1 MKYLNK
7 IIFINSA
14 NIPYAEISVD
24 GNVHFTGTQGVG
36 KSTVLRA
43 LLFFYNADKHRLGI
57 QQGQKSFDEFYFRQ
71 SNSYILYEVMRDGG
85 AYTILVSR
93 YQGRASWR
101 FIDAPYQ
108 REWLVGDDKQVLSDW
123 VRIRERIDKNVA
135 VSARID
141 SGVMFKDIL
150 FGNTRDAK
158 YASYAIV
165 QSAHYQNIPRSIQ
178 NVFLNTKLDA
188 DFVKNTIIQSMAD
201 EDVSIDLQTYRRL
214 VTDFEREYDEIDC
227 WFRQTRDGSYP
238 VRQQALKIAE
248 QGRRIVALDQQ
259 LLELWR
265 MLNHAVAES
274 EQKIPLL
281 ETEAAEVKADIEK
294 ERHREK
300 ELTAEYDK
308 ERDGLNQELGGKKSK
323 LKEISQARKDFEAMN
338 IGEKLALAAREET
351 IKQEAEDKQTLL
363 DGILKTHASIEEK
376 YNIAK
381 GKLENARQAFENAQK
396 EAFYRRQESLQ
407 AKRKVLE
414 DERTKGRNQLME
426 SFNNWRHE
434 SDDRLEL
441 LQKDQSRAD
450 QSLKELR
457 LWHPKADDIKQ
468 VFAQLQQ
475 MELDAKENAARQTA
489 VKSQIA
495 QLTAEYE
502 MKEAE
507 LKQASEREQERLEAR
522 RTDCKEQIAK
532 IEQLLSHLDGS
543 LYQWLTDHVEGWENT
558 IGKVAD
564 EERILYAQG
573 LEPSLTNHPNDQ
585 TINHPNDQT
594 ANHPND
600 QSMFGVKLNLD
611 NIDAVHRTP
620 DDYRS
625 EQKSLEEQ
633 LQQLNRALGGLP
645 VSLQENIA
653 KLGKKYAERL
663 NPLRQQST
671 LLKVEE
677 EQIPVKR
684 QNLQNEQHRLEMEE
698 QELTAEEKTVRER
711 AFNEA
716 LLRVQ
721 AEKEA
726 REKQEAKNK
735 KELGDL
741 DKTFNKASKTLDEEL
756 RAFKQS
762 QASEA
767 TARYQEFE
775 VQKAELD
782 AQQKAEL
789 AGKGVD
795 VNLLEQYRKALE
807 ELQRLLNQI
816 EAERPTVIRY
826 RDAEQNLFA
835 KEPEIRKGI
844 KDIEQQL
851 QMMLQRYKDKRA
863 RIEKKRLEQE
873 ERQRQ
878 VLQEL
883 THRREGLNQYHQVV
897 ENEHLVPDTFL
908 SDNKTKETS
917 HDCQQLLSQLR
928 GTVNQ
933 KRETMDKL
941 KDIVV
946 NFNRNFKP
954 QNAFHFNTMPVTDND
969 YLQIAVDLQDFM
981 DNNKIEEFRQRTSEH
996 YKDIL
1001 GRISTEIGALM
1012 KRRSDVDGV
1021 IVDINRDFVEK
1032 NFAGVIK
1039 SIELR
1044 ANESSDRLMQL
1055 LMSIHNYT
1063 TENALSI
1070 GELNLFSSD
1079 NRDEVN
1085 RKVVD
1090 YLKNLSHQLHD
1101 EQSRPSVSLGD
1112 AFRLQFRVKEN
1123 DNDTNWVERINNVGS
1138 DGTDILVK
1146 AMVNIMLIN
1155 VFKKKAARKS
1165 GDFIVHCM
1173 MDEIGRLHP
1182 NNIKG
1187 ILQFANSR
1195 NIYLINSSPT
1205 SYNPYDYRYTYL
1217 LSKHGVKTRV
1227 EKLLKRTT

>member
-7 IIFINSA
+7 IIFVNSA

-57 QQGQKSFDEFYFRQ
+57 QQAQKSFDEFYFRQ
-71 SNSYILYEVMRDGG
+71 SNSYILYEVMRDNG

-108 REWLVGDDKQVLSDW
+108 REWIVDQDKQVLSDW
-123 VRIRERIDKNVA
+123 VKIRERIDKNVS

-141 SGVMFKDIL
+141 SGVMFKDII
-150 FGNTRDAK
+150 FGNTHDHK
-158 YASYAIV
+158 YTRYALV
-165 QSAHYQNIPRSIQ
+165 QSTHYQNIPRSIQ

-201 EDVSIDLQTYRRL
+201 EDLPIDLQTYRRL
-214 VTDFEREYDEIDC
+214 VTDFEREYDEIGC
-227 WFRQTRDGSYP
+227 WFRQTRDGNYP

-259 LLELWR
+259 LMDVWR

-274 EQKIPLL
+274 EQKLPLL
-281 ETEAAEVKADIEK
+281 EAEAAEVKTEIEK
-294 ERHREK
+294 ERSREK
-300 ELTAEYDK
+300 ELTTEYDK
-308 ERDGLNQELGGKKSK
+308 ENNSLREQLGEKKGK
-323 LKEISQARKDFEAMN
+323 LKEIAQARKDFAAMG
-338 IGEKLALAAREET
+338 IEEKLALAARENSLRRET
-351 IKQEAEDKQTLL
+351 ADKQMLL
-363 DGILKTHASIEEK
+363 DDLLKTHASIEEK
-376 YNIAK
+376 YNIAR
-381 GKLENARQAFENAQK
+381 GKLENAQRAFDNAQK
-396 EAFYRRQESLQ
+396 EAYYQKQESLQ
-407 AKRKVLE
+407 KERKRLE
-414 DERTKGRNQLME
+414 DERTKNRNVVMDA
-426 SFNNWRHE
+426 FNSWRHE
-434 SDDRLEL
+434 SDERLEI
-441 LQKDQSRAD
+441 LQKEQNRSDNA
-450 QSLKELR
+450 LKELR
-457 LWHPKADDIKQ
+457 LWHPKAEEIARIKEL
-468 VFAQLQQ
+468 LQQ
-475 MELDAKENAARQTA
+475 LDVTEKENTAQQTA
-489 VKSQIA
+489 VRSQIA
-495 QLTAEYE
+495 QVTTEYE

-507 LKQASEREQERLEAR
+507 LNQASQRDQERLVEN
-522 RTDCKEQIAK
+522 RTQCKEQIAK
-532 IEQLLSHLDGS
+532 IEALLSHLDGS
-543 LYQWLTDHVEGWENT
+543 LYQWLTENAEGWEDNL
-558 IGKVAD
+558 GKVVD
-564 EERILYAQG
+564 EERILYAGG
-573 LEPSLTNHPNDQ
+573 LEPQLNTETSDS
-585 TINHPNDQT
+585 I
-594 ANHPND
+594 
-600 QSMFGVKLNLD
+600 FGVKLNLD

-620 DDYRS
+620 DDYS
-625 EQKSLEEQ
+625 EERKRLEEQ
-633 LQQLNRALGGLP
+633 LQQTNRQLTQLP
-645 VSLQENIA
+645 INLQENIS
-653 KLGKKYAERL
+653 KLGKKYAVQL
-663 NPLRQQST
+663 NPLRQQAT

-684 QNLQNEQHRLEMEE
+684 QDLQNQQHKLVMEE
-698 QELTAEEKTVRER
+698 QELIAQEKGIRER

-716 LLRVQ
+716 LLKVQ

-726 REKQEAKNK
+726 RDVKETKNK
-735 KELGDL
+735 KELKDL
-741 DKTFNKASKTLDEEL
+741 DTAFNKSSKALDEEL
-756 RAFKQS
+756 RLFMES
-762 QASEA
+762 QAKEA
-767 TARYQEFE
+767 TARNQEFTA
-775 VQKAELD
+775 QKSQLD
-782 AQQKAEL
+782 EQQKAEL
-789 AGKGVD
+789 EGKGVD
-795 VNLLEQYRKALE
+795 VNLLEQYRKTLDALK
-807 ELQRLLNQI
+807 ELLKQI
-816 EAERPTVIRY
+816 DAERPTVIRY

-835 KEPEIRKGI
+835 KEPEIKKSI

-851 QMMLQRYKDKRA
+851 AMMRQRYEDNRA
-863 RIEKKRLEQE
+863 RIEKKRQDME
-873 ERQRQ
+873 E
-878 VLQEL
+878 LQKVILKDL
-883 THRREGLNQYHQVV
+883 THRREGLNQYHQMV
-897 ENEHLVPDTFL
+897 ENEHLVPNSFL
-908 SDNKTKETS
+908 TDDKMVES
-917 HDCQQLLSQLR
+917 HQDCQQLISQLR

-933 KRETMDKL
+933 KRETIEKL
-941 KDIVV
+941 KETVI

-981 DNNKIEEFRQRTSEH
+981 DNNKIEEFRRRTSEH

-1012 KRRSDVDGV
+1012 KRRSDVDSV
-1021 IVDINRDFVEK
+1021 ILDINRDFVEK

-1055 LMSIHNYT
+1055 LMSIHDYT
-1063 TENALSI
+1063 VENALSI

-1090 YLKNLSHQLHD
+1090 YLKSLSHQLQD
-1101 EQSRPSVSLGD
+1101 EQTRPTVSLSD

-1155 VFKKKAARKS
+1155 VFKKKAERKS
-1165 GDFIVHCM
+1165 GTFIVHCM

-1205 SYNPYDYRYTYL
+1205 SYNPYDYKYTYL

-1227 EKLLKRTT
+1227 DKLLKRTK

>member
-7 IIFINSA
+7 IIFVNSA

-57 QQGQKSFDEFYFRQ
+57 QQAQKSFDEFYFRQ
-71 SNSYILYEVMRDGG
+71 SNSYILYEVMRDNG
-85 AYTILVSR
+85 AYSILVSR

-108 REWLVGDDKQVLSDW
+108 REWLIDEDKQVLSDW
-123 VRIRERIDKNVA
+123 VKIRERIDKNVS

-141 SGVMFKDIL
+141 SGVMFKDII
-150 FGNTRDAK
+150 FGNTHDHK
-158 YASYAIV
+158 YTRYALV

-201 EDVSIDLQTYRRL
+201 EDLPIDLQTYRRL

-227 WFRQTRDGSYP
+227 WFRQTRDGNYP

-259 LLELWR
+259 LLDVWR
-265 MLNHAVAES
+265 MLNHAMAES

-281 ETEAAEVKADIEK
+281 EAEAEKMKTDIEK
-294 ERHREK
+294 EHSREK
-300 ELTAEYDK
+300 ELQVEYEKDNNS
-308 ERDGLNQELGGKKSK
+308 LNQELGEKKGK
-323 LKEISQARKDFEAMN
+323 LKEIAQARKDFTAMG
-338 IGEKLALAAREET
+338 IEEKLALAAREDSLR
-351 IKQEAEDKQTLL
+351 QEAADKQMLL
-363 DGILKTHASIEEK
+363 DDLLKTHASIEEK
-376 YNIAK
+376 YNIAR
-381 GKLENARQAFENAQK
+381 GKLENARQAFENTQK
-396 EAFYRRQESLQ
+396 KAYYQKQGLLEKER
-407 AKRKVLE
+407 KRLE
-414 DERTKGRNQLME
+414 DERTKNRNAVMDA
-426 SFNNWRHE
+426 FNSWRHE
-434 SDDRLEL
+434 SDERLEL
-441 LQKDQSRAD
+441 LQKEQNRTDNAV
-450 QSLKELR
+450 KELR
-457 LWHPKADDIKQ
+457 LWHPKAEEMARIKE
-468 VFAQLQQ
+468 QLQQ
-475 MELDAKENAARQTA
+475 LEVTEKENAAQQSA

-495 QLTAEYE
+495 QVTAEYE

-507 LKQASEREQERLEAR
+507 LKQVSQREQERLEES
-522 RTDCKEQIAK
+522 RTQCKEQIAK
-532 IEQLLSHLDGS
+532 IEALLSRLDGS
-543 LYQWLTDHVEGWENT
+543 LYQWLTENADGWEEA
-558 IGKVAD
+558 IGKVVD
-564 EERILYAQG
+564 EERILYANG
-573 LEPSLTNHPNDQ
+573 LEPQLSAVSDG
-585 TINHPNDQT
+585 I
-594 ANHPND
+594 
-600 QSMFGVKLNLD
+600 FGVRLNLD

-620 DDYRS
+620 DDYR
-625 EQKSLEEQ
+625 EEKKRLEEQ
-633 LQQLNRALGGLP
+633 LQQTNRQLNQLP
-645 VSLQENIA
+645 VTLQEDIS
-653 KLGKKYAERL
+653 KLGKKYAVQL
-663 NPLRQQST
+663 NPLRQQAT

-684 QNLQNEQHRLEMEE
+684 QNLQNQQHQLEMEE
-698 QELTAEEKTVRER
+698 RELIAQEREIR
-711 AFNEA
+711 EWAFNEA
-716 LLRVQ
+716 LLKVQ

-726 REKQEAKNK
+726 RNAKEAKNK
-735 KELGDL
+735 KELKDL
-741 DKTFNKASKTLDEEL
+741 DTAFNKASKALDEEL
-756 RAFKQS
+756 RLFKES
-762 QASEA
+762 QDKEA
-767 TARYQEFE
+767 TIRNQDFAA
-775 VQKAELD
+775 QKAQLD
-782 AQQKAEL
+782 EQQKDEL

-795 VNLLEQYRKALE
+795 VTLLDQYRKAVDA
-807 ELQRLLNQI
+807 LNQLLKQI
-816 EAERPTVIRY
+816 NEERPIVIRY

-835 KEPEIRKGI
+835 KEPEIKKSIRY
-844 KDIEQQL
+844 IEQQL
-851 QMMLQRYKDKRA
+851 AMMRQRYKDKRT
-863 RIEKKRLEQE
+863 RIEKKRQEME
-873 ERQRQ
+873 ERQKAI
-878 VLQEL
+878 LKDL
-883 THRREGLNQYHQVV
+883 THRREGLNQYHQMV
-897 ENEHLVPDTFL
+897 ENEHLVTDTFL
-908 SDNKTKETS
+908 SDDKAVES
-917 HDCQQLLSQLR
+917 HQDCQQLISQLR

-933 KRETMDKL
+933 KRETMEKL
-941 KDIVV
+941 KDTVV

-954 QNAFHFNTMPVTDND
+954 QNAFHFNTMPVTDNE

-981 DNNKIEEFRQRTSEH
+981 DNNKIEEFRRRTSEH

-1012 KRRSDVDGV
+1012 KRRSDVDSV
-1021 IVDINRDFVEK
+1021 ILDINRDFVEK

-1055 LMSIHNYT
+1055 LMSIQKYT
-1063 TENALSI
+1063 SENQYSI

-1090 YLKNLSHQLHD
+1090 YLKSLSHQLQD
-1101 EQSRPSVSLGD
+1101 EQSRPTVSLGD

-1155 VFKKKAARKS
+1155 VFKKKAERKS
-1165 GDFIVHCM
+1165 GSFIVHCM

-1205 SYNPYDYRYTYL
+1205 SYNPYDYKYTYL

-1227 EKLLKRTT
+1227 DKLMKHTK

>member
-7 IIFINSA
+7 IIFVNSA

-57 QQGQKSFDEFYFRQ
+57 QQAQKSFDEFYFRQ
-71 SNSYILYEVMRDGG
+71 SNSYILYEVMRDNG

-108 REWLVGDDKQVLSDW
+108 REWIVDQDKQVLSDW
-123 VRIRERIDKNVA
+123 VKIRERIDKNVS

-141 SGVMFKDIL
+141 SGVMFKDII
-150 FGNTRDAK
+150 FGNTHDHK
-158 YASYAIV
+158 YTRYALV
-165 QSAHYQNIPRSIQ
+165 QSTHYQNIPRSIQ

-201 EDVSIDLQTYRRL
+201 EDLPIDLQTYRRL
-214 VTDFEREYDEIDC
+214 VTDFEREYDEIGC
-227 WFRQTRDGSYP
+227 WFRQTRDGNYP

-259 LLELWR
+259 LMDVWR

-274 EQKIPLL
+274 EQKLPLL
-281 ETEAAEVKADIEK
+281 EAEAAEVKTEIEK
-294 ERHREK
+294 ERSREK
-300 ELTAEYDK
+300 ELTTEYDK
-308 ERDGLNQELGGKKSK
+308 ENNSLREQLGEKKGK
-323 LKEISQARKDFEAMN
+323 LKEIAQARKDFAAMG
-338 IGEKLALAAREET
+338 IEEKLALAARENSLRRET
-351 IKQEAEDKQTLL
+351 ADKQMLL
-363 DGILKTHASIEEK
+363 DDLLKTHASIEEK
-376 YNIAK
+376 YNIAR
-381 GKLENARQAFENAQK
+381 GKLENAQRAFDNAQK
-396 EAFYRRQESLQ
+396 EAYYQKQESLQ
-407 AKRKVLE
+407 KERKRLE
-414 DERTKGRNQLME
+414 DERTKNRNVVMDA
-426 SFNNWRHE
+426 FNSWRHE
-434 SDDRLEL
+434 SDERLEI
-441 LQKDQSRAD
+441 LQKEQNRSDNA
-450 QSLKELR
+450 LKELR
-457 LWHPKADDIKQ
+457 LWHPKAEEIARIKEL
-468 VFAQLQQ
+468 LQQ
-475 MELDAKENAARQTA
+475 LDVTEKENTAQQTA
-489 VKSQIA
+489 VRSQIA
-495 QLTAEYE
+495 QVTTEYE

-507 LKQASEREQERLEAR
+507 LNQASQRDQERLVEN
-522 RTDCKEQIAK
+522 RTQCKEQIAK
-532 IEQLLSHLDGS
+532 IEALLSHLDGS
-543 LYQWLTDHVEGWENT
+543 LYQWLTENAEGWEDNL
-558 IGKVAD
+558 GKVVD
-564 EERILYAQG
+564 EERILYAGG
-573 LEPSLTNHPNDQ
+573 LEPQLNTETSDS
-585 TINHPNDQT
+585 I
-594 ANHPND
+594 
-600 QSMFGVKLNLD
+600 FGVKLNLD

-620 DDYRS
+620 DDYS
-625 EQKSLEEQ
+625 EERKRLEEQ
-633 LQQLNRALGGLP
+633 LQQTNRQLTQLP
-645 VSLQENIA
+645 INLQENIS
-653 KLGKKYAERL
+653 KLGKKYAVQL
-663 NPLRQQST
+663 NPLRQQAT

-684 QNLQNEQHRLEMEE
+684 QDLQNQQHKLVMEE
-698 QELTAEEKTVRER
+698 QELIAQEKGIRER

-716 LLRVQ
+716 LLKVQ

-726 REKQEAKNK
+726 RDVKETKNK
-735 KELGDL
+735 KELKDL
-741 DKTFNKASKTLDEEL
+741 DTAFNKSSKALDEEL
-756 RAFKQS
+756 RLFMES
-762 QASEA
+762 QAKEA
-767 TARYQEFE
+767 TARNQEFTA
-775 VQKAELD
+775 QKSQLD
-782 AQQKAEL
+782 EQQKAEL
-789 AGKGVD
+789 EGKGVD
-795 VNLLEQYRKALE
+795 VNLLEQYRKTLDALK
-807 ELQRLLNQI
+807 ELLKQI
-816 EAERPTVIRY
+816 DAERPTVIRY

-835 KEPEIRKGI
+835 KEPEIKKSI

-851 QMMLQRYKDKRA
+851 AMMRQRYEDKRA
-863 RIEKKRLEQE
+863 RIEKKRQDME
-873 ERQRQ
+873 ERQK
-878 VLQEL
+878 VILKDL
-883 THRREGLNQYHQVV
+883 THRREGLNQYHQMV
-897 ENEHLVPDTFL
+897 ENEHLVPNSFL
-908 SDNKTKETS
+908 TDDKMVES
-917 HDCQQLLSQLR
+917 HQDCQQLISQLR

-933 KRETMDKL
+933 KRETIEKL
-941 KDIVV
+941 KETVI

-981 DNNKIEEFRQRTSEH
+981 DNNKIEEFRRRTSEH

-1012 KRRSDVDGV
+1012 KRRSDVDSV
-1021 IVDINRDFVEK
+1021 ILDINRDFVEK

-1055 LMSIHNYT
+1055 LMSIHDYT
-1063 TENALSI
+1063 MENALSI

-1090 YLKNLSHQLHD
+1090 YLKSLSHQLQD
-1101 EQSRPSVSLGD
+1101 EQTRPTVSLSD

-1155 VFKKKAARKS
+1155 VFKKKAERKS
-1165 GDFIVHCM
+1165 GTFIVHCM

-1205 SYNPYDYRYTYL
+1205 SYNPYDYKYTYL

-1227 EKLLKRTT
+1227 DKLLKRTK

>member
-7 IIFINSA
+7 IIFVNSA

-57 QQGQKSFDEFYFRQ
+57 QQAQKSFDEFYFRQ
-71 SNSYILYEVMRDGG
+71 SNSYILYEVMRDNG

-108 REWLVGDDKQVLSDW
+108 REWIVDQDKQVLSDW
-123 VRIRERIDKNVA
+123 VKIRERIDKNVS

-141 SGVMFKDIL
+141 SGVMFKDII
-150 FGNTRDAK
+150 FGNTHDHK
-158 YASYAIV
+158 YTRYALV
-165 QSAHYQNIPRSIQ
+165 QSTHYQNIPRSIQ

-201 EDVSIDLQTYRRL
+201 EDLPIDLQTYRRL
-214 VTDFEREYDEIDC
+214 VTDFEREYDEIGC
-227 WFRQTRDGSYP
+227 WFRQTRDGNYP

-259 LLELWR
+259 LMDVWR

-274 EQKIPLL
+274 EQKLPLL
-281 ETEAAEVKADIEK
+281 EAEAAEVKTEIEK
-294 ERHREK
+294 ERSREK
-300 ELTAEYDK
+300 EFTTEYDK
-308 ERDGLNQELGGKKSK
+308 ENNSLREQLGEKKGK
-323 LKEISQARKDFEAMN
+323 LKEIAQARKDFAAMG
-338 IGEKLALAAREET
+338 IEEKLALAARENSLRRET
-351 IKQEAEDKQTLL
+351 ADKQMLL
-363 DGILKTHASIEEK
+363 DDLLKTHASIEEK
-376 YNIAK
+376 YNIAR
-381 GKLENARQAFENAQK
+381 GKLENAQRAFDNAQK
-396 EAFYRRQESLQ
+396 EAYYQKQESLQ
-407 AKRKVLE
+407 KERKRQE
-414 DERTKGRNQLME
+414 DERTKNRNVVMDA
-426 SFNNWRHE
+426 FNSWRHE
-434 SDDRLEL
+434 SDERLEI
-441 LQKDQSRAD
+441 LQKEQNRSDNA
-450 QSLKELR
+450 LKELR
-457 LWHPKADDIKQ
+457 LWHPKAEEIARIKEL
-468 VFAQLQQ
+468 LQQ
-475 MELDAKENAARQTA
+475 LDVTEKENTAQQTA
-489 VKSQIA
+489 VRSQIA
-495 QLTAEYE
+495 QVTTEYE

-507 LKQASEREQERLEAR
+507 LNQASQRDQERLVEN
-522 RTDCKEQIAK
+522 RTQCKEQIAK
-532 IEQLLSHLDGS
+532 IEALLSHLDGS
-543 LYQWLTDHVEGWENT
+543 LYQWLTENAEGWEDNL
-558 IGKVAD
+558 GKVVD
-564 EERILYAQG
+564 EERILYAGG
-573 LEPSLTNHPNDQ
+573 LEPQLNTETSDS
-585 TINHPNDQT
+585 I
-594 ANHPND
+594 
-600 QSMFGVKLNLD
+600 FGVKLNLD

-620 DDYRS
+620 DDYS
-625 EQKSLEEQ
+625 EERKRLEEQ
-633 LQQLNRALGGLP
+633 LQQTNRQLTQLP
-645 VSLQENIA
+645 INLQENIS
-653 KLGKKYAERL
+653 KLGKKYAVQL
-663 NPLRQQST
+663 NPLRQQAT

-684 QNLQNEQHRLEMEE
+684 QDLQNQQHKLVMEE
-698 QELTAEEKTVRER
+698 QELIAQEKGIRER

-716 LLRVQ
+716 LLKVQ

-726 REKQEAKNK
+726 RDVKETKNK
-735 KELGDL
+735 KELKDL
-741 DKTFNKASKTLDEEL
+741 DTAFNKSSKALDEEL
-756 RAFKQS
+756 RLFMES
-762 QASEA
+762 QAKEV
-767 TARYQEFE
+767 TARNQEFTA
-775 VQKAELD
+775 QKSQLD
-782 AQQKAEL
+782 EQQKAEL
-789 AGKGVD
+789 EGKGVD
-795 VNLLEQYRKALE
+795 VNLLEQYRKTLDALK
-807 ELQRLLNQI
+807 ELLKQI
-816 EAERPTVIRY
+816 DAERPTVIRY

-835 KEPEIRKGI
+835 KEPEIKKSI

-851 QMMLQRYKDKRA
+851 AMMRQRYEDKRA
-863 RIEKKRLEQE
+863 RIEKKRQDME
-873 ERQRQ
+873 ERQK
-878 VLQEL
+878 VILKDL
-883 THRREGLNQYHQVV
+883 THRREGLNQYHQMV
-897 ENEHLVPDTFL
+897 ENEHLVPNSFL
-908 SDNKTKETS
+908 TDDKMVES
-917 HDCQQLLSQLR
+917 HQDCQQLISQLR

-933 KRETMDKL
+933 KRETIEKL
-941 KDIVV
+941 KETVI

-981 DNNKIEEFRQRTSEH
+981 DNNKIEEFRRRTSEH

-1012 KRRSDVDGV
+1012 KRRSDVDSV
-1021 IVDINRDFVEK
+1021 ILDINRDFVEK

-1055 LMSIHNYT
+1055 LMSIHDYT
-1063 TENALSI
+1063 VENALSI

-1090 YLKNLSHQLHD
+1090 YLKSLSHQLQD
-1101 EQSRPSVSLGD
+1101 EQTRPTVSLSD

-1155 VFKKKAARKS
+1155 VFKNKAERKS
-1165 GDFIVHCM
+1165 GNFIVHCM

-1205 SYNPYDYRYTYL
+1205 SYNPYDYKYTYL

-1227 EKLLKRTT
+1227 DKLLKRTK

>member
-43 LLFFYNADKHRLGI
+43 LLFFYNADKRCLGI
-57 QQGQKSFDEFYFRQ
+57 PQGQKSFDEFYFRQ
-71 SNSYILYEVMRDGG
+71 SNSHILYEVMRDNS

-108 REWLVGDDKQVLSDW
+108 REWLIDDDKQVLSDW
-123 VRIRERIDKNVA
+123 VKIRERIDKNVA

-141 SGVMFKDIL
+141 SGVMFKDII
-150 FGNTRDAK
+150 FGNTHDHK
-158 YASYAIV
+158 YTRYALV

-201 EDVSIDLQTYRRL
+201 EDLPIDLQTYRRL

-227 WFRQTRDGSYP
+227 WFRQTRDGNYP
-238 VRQQALKIAE
+238 VRQLALKIAE
-248 QGRRIVALDQQ
+248 QGRKIVALDQQ
-259 LLELWR
+259 LLDVWH
-265 MLNHAVAES
+265 MLNHAVAEN
-274 EQKIPLL
+274 EKQIPLL
-281 ETEAAEVKADIEK
+281 EVEAAEVKTDIEK
-294 ERHREK
+294 ECNREK
-300 ELTAEYDK
+300 ELSAEYDK
-308 ERDGLNQELGGKKSK
+308 EKDSLNQELGAKKSK
-323 LKEISQARKDFEAMN
+323 LKEIAQARKEFDA
-338 IGEKLALAAREET
+338 IGIEEKLALASREDA
-351 IKQEAEDKQTLL
+351 IKQETADKQMLL
-363 DGILKTHASIEEK
+363 DDILKTHASIEEK
-376 YNIAK
+376 YNIAR
-381 GKLENARQAFENAQK
+381 GKLENSRQAFENSQK
-396 EAFYRRQESLQ
+396 EAYYKKQSELQ
-407 AKRKVLE
+407 KERKRLE
-414 DERTKGRNQLME
+414 DERTKNRNQLMDA
-426 SFNNWRHE
+426 FNGWRHE
-434 SDDRLEL
+434 SDERLQML
-441 LQKDQSRAD
+441 LTEQHRAD
-450 QSLKELR
+450 SALKELR
-457 LWHPKADDIKQ
+457 LWHPMADEIKQ
-468 VFAQLQQ
+468 VMDSLQQ
-475 MELDAKENAARQTA
+475 LTVEEKENAAQQTA

-495 QLTAEYE
+495 QITAEYE

-507 LKQASEREQERLEAR
+507 LKQKSQREQERLEKI
-522 RTDCKEQIAK
+522 RTQQREQIAK
-532 IEQLLSHLDGS
+532 INDLLSHLDGS
-543 LYQWLTDHVEGWENT
+543 LYHWLCENVEAWEET
-558 IGKVAD
+558 IGKVVD
-564 EERILYAQG
+564 EERILYAGG
-573 LEPSLTNHPNDQ
+573 LEPQLGGVSDSL
-585 TINHPNDQT
+585 
-594 ANHPND
+594 
-600 QSMFGVKLNLD
+600 FGIKLNLD
-611 NIDAVHRTP
+611 NIDSVHRTP
-620 DDYRS
+620 DEYRA
-625 EQKSLEEQ
+625 EKEILEEKVQQINRQ
-633 LQQLNRALGGLP
+633 LTQLP
-645 VSLQENIA
+645 VSLQEEIS
-653 KLGKKYAERL
+653 KLGKKYAAQL
-663 NPLRQQST
+663 NPLRQKAT

-684 QNLQNEQHRLEMEE
+684 QNLQNLQHKLEMEE
-698 QELTAEEKTVRER
+698 QELVVKEKVTRER
-711 AFNEA
+711 AFNDA
-716 LLRVQ
+716 LLKVQ
-721 AEKEA
+721 AEKDD
-726 REKQEAKNK
+726 REKKEVKNK
-735 KELGDL
+735 KDLKDL
-741 DKTFNKASKTLDEEL
+741 DTAFNKFSKALDDEL
-756 RAFKQS
+756 RVFKET

-767 TARYQEFE
+767 SVRNQEF
-775 VQKAELD
+775 VAQKTQLEE
-782 AQQKAEL
+782 QQKAEL

-807 ELQRLLNQI
+807 NLKALLAKI
-816 EAERPTVIRY
+816 ENERPAVDRY
-826 RDAEQNLFA
+826 HYTELNLFT
-835 KEPEIRKGI
+835 KEPELKKAI
-844 KDIEQQL
+844 KDIERQL
-851 QMMLQRYKDKRA
+851 AMMRQRFEDKRT
-863 RIEKKRLEQE
+863 RIEKKEQDLY
-873 ERQRQ
+873 ERQKAIDKN
-878 VLQEL
+878 L
-883 THRREGLNQYHQVV
+883 THRREGLTLYHQVV

-908 SDNKTKETS
+908 SDDKTVTTN

-933 KRETMDKL
+933 KRESIDKL
-941 KDIVV
+941 KDMVV
-946 NFNRNFKP
+946 SFNRNFKS
-954 QNAFHFNTMPVTDND
+954 QNAFHFNTMPLTDND

-981 DNNKIEEFRQRTSEH
+981 DNNKIEEFRRRTSEH

-1021 IVDINRDFVEK
+1021 ILDINRDFVEK

-1044 ANESSDRLMQL
+1044 ANESSDKLMQL
-1055 LMSIHNYT
+1055 LMSIHDYT
-1063 TENALSI
+1063 VENALSI
-1070 GELNLFSSD
+1070 GELNLFSSG

-1090 YLKNLSHQLHD
+1090 YLKTLSHQLQN
-1101 EQSRPSVSLGD
+1101 EPNRPTVSLGD

-1155 VFKKKAARKS
+1155 VFKKKAAKKS

-1227 EKLLKRTT
+1227 EKLLKRTK

>member
-71 SNSYILYEVMRDGG
+71 SNSHILYEVMRDNG

-108 REWLVGDDKQVLSDW
+108 REWLIDEDRQVLSDW
-123 VRIRERIDKNVA
+123 VKIRERIDKNVV

-141 SGVMFKDIL
+141 SGVMFKDII
-150 FGNTRDAK
+150 FGNTHDHK
-158 YASYAIV
+158 YTRYALV
-165 QSAHYQNIPRSIQ
+165 QSSHYQNIPRSIQ

-201 EDVSIDLQTYRRL
+201 EDLPIDLQTYRRL

-227 WFRQTRDGSYP
+227 WFRQTRDGNYP

-248 QGRRIVALDQQ
+248 QGRKIVALDQQ
-259 LLELWR
+259 LQDIWR
-265 MLNHAVAES
+265 MLNYAVADS
-274 EQKIPLL
+274 EQQIPLL
-281 ETEAAEVKADIEK
+281 EAEATDIKTNIDK
-294 ERHREK
+294 ERQRKK
-300 ELTAEYDK
+300 ELTSEYDK
-308 ERDGLNQELGGKKSK
+308 EKDSLNQKLGAKKSK
-323 LKEISQARKDFEAMN
+323 LNEIAQARKDFGA
-338 IGEKLALAAREET
+338 IGIEDKLTLASREDS
-351 IKQEAEDKQTLL
+351 IKQEVADKQMLL
-363 DGILKTHASIEEK
+363 DDLLKTHASIEEK
-376 YNIAK
+376 YNIAR
-381 GKLENARQAFENAQK
+381 GKLEIARQAFENTQK
-396 EAFYRRQESLQ
+396 DAYYKKQAALQ
-407 AKRKVLE
+407 IERKRLE
-414 DERTKGRNQLME
+414 DERTKGGNQLIE
-426 SFNNWRHE
+426 AFNSWRHE
-434 SDDRLEL
+434 SDERLEI
-441 LQKDQSRAD
+441 LQKEQHRAE
-450 QSLKELR
+450 SALKELR
-457 LWHPKADDIKQ
+457 QWHPMADEIKQ
-468 VFAQLQQ
+468 VIDQLQQ
-475 MELDAKENAARQTA
+475 LDVTAKENVAQQTA
-489 VKSQIA
+489 VKSQIS
-495 QLTAEYE
+495 QITAEYE
-502 MKEAE
+502 MRETE
-507 LKQASEREQERLEAR
+507 LKQMSLREQERLER
-522 RTDCKEQIAK
+522 SRTQYREQIAK
-532 IEQLLSHLDGS
+532 IDDLLTHLDGS
-543 LYQWLTDHVEGWENT
+543 LYQWLCENAEGWEDT
-558 IGKVAD
+558 IGKIVD

-573 LEPSLTNHPNDQ
+573 LEPRLDVASDSL
-585 TINHPNDQT
+585 
-594 ANHPND
+594 
-600 QSMFGVKLNLD
+600 FGIKLSLD
-611 NIDAVHRTP
+611 NIDFVHRTP
-620 DDYRS
+620 DEYRA
-625 EQKSLEEQ
+625 QKKTLEEQ
-633 LQQLNRALGGLP
+633 VLQMNRQLLQLP
-645 VSLQENIA
+645 VTLQEDIS
-653 KLGKKYAERL
+653 KLGKKYATHL
-663 NPLRQQST
+663 NPLRQQAT

-677 EQIPVKR
+677 DQIPVKR
-684 QNLQNEQHRLEMEE
+684 QNLQNQQHKLEMEE
-698 QELTAEEKTVRER
+698 QEVIAKEKEIRER
-711 AFNEA
+711 TFNEA
-716 LLRVQ
+716 LLKVQ

-726 REKQEAKNK
+726 REQKETKNK
-735 KELGDL
+735 KELKDL
-741 DKTFNKASKTLDEEL
+741 DSVFNKSSKALDDEL
-756 RAFKQS
+756 RVFKES
-762 QASEA
+762 QASE
-767 TARYQEFE
+767 TYARNQEFAL
-775 VQKAELD
+775 QKAQLD
-782 AQQKAEL
+782 EQQKAEF
-789 AGKGVD
+789 AGEGVD

-807 ELQRLLNQI
+807 GLKALLTRI
-816 EAERPTVIRY
+816 ENERSVVIRY

-835 KEPEIRKGI
+835 KEPEIKKTI
-844 KDIEQQL
+844 KVIEQQL
-851 QMMLQRYKDKRA
+851 AMMRQRFEDKKD
-863 RIEKKRLEQE
+863 RIEKKRHELE
-873 ERQRQ
+873 ERQKA
-878 VLQEL
+878 VLKNL
-883 THRREGLNQYHQVV
+883 THRQDGLKQYHQVV
-897 ENEHLVPDTFL
+897 ENEHLVPDTYL
-908 SDNKTKETS
+908 SDDKSITT
-917 HDCQQLLSQLR
+917 HLDCQQLLTQLR

-933 KRETMDKL
+933 KRESIDKL
-941 KDIVV
+941 KDMVV

-981 DNNKIEEFRQRTSEH
+981 DNNKIEEFRRRTSEH

-1021 IVDINRDFVEK
+1021 ILDINRDFVEK
-1032 NFAGVIK
+1032 NFAGVIR

-1044 ANESSDRLMQL
+1044 ANESSDKLMQL
-1055 LMSIHNYT
+1055 LMSIHDYT
-1063 TENALSI
+1063 VENEFSI
-1070 GELNLFSSD
+1070 GELNLFSGD

-1090 YLKNLSHQLHD
+1090 YLKSLSHQLQN
-1101 EQSRPSVSLGD
+1101 EPNRPTVSLSD

-1155 VFKKKAARKS
+1155 VFKKKVAKKS

-1205 SYNPYDYRYTYL
+1205 SYNPYDYRYTYM

-1227 EKLLKRTT
+1227 EKLLKRTN

>member
-7 IIFINSA
+7 IVFINSA

-71 SNSYILYEVMRDGG
+71 SNSYILYEVMLDSG
-85 AYTILVSR
+85 AYTILVSQ

-108 REWLVGDDKQVLSDW
+108 REWLIGEDKQVLSDW
-123 VRIRERIDKNVA
+123 VRIRERIDKNVS

-141 SGVMFKDIL
+141 SGVMFKDII
-150 FGNTRDAK
+150 FGNTHDAK
-158 YASYAIV
+158 YTRYAIV

-201 EDVSIDLQTYRRL
+201 EDLPIDLQTYRRL

-259 LLELWR
+259 LLDIWR

-274 EQKIPLL
+274 EQQIPLL
-281 ETEAAEVKADIEK
+281 ETEAEAVKADIEK

-300 ELTAEYDK
+300 ELTAKYDK
-308 ERDGLNQELGGKKSK
+308 EKDGLNQELGGKKSK
-323 LKEISQARKDFEAMN
+323 LKEIAQARKDFEAMN

-363 DGILKTHASIEEK
+363 DGLLKTHASIEEK
-376 YNIAK
+376 YDIAK
-381 GKLENARQAFENAQK
+381 KKLENARQAFENAQK
-396 EAFYRRQESLQ
+396 EAFYRKQEALQ
-407 AKRKVLE
+407 TKRKKLE
-414 DERTKGRNQLME
+414 DERTKGRNRLME
-426 SFNNWRHE
+426 DFSNWRHE

-441 LQKDQSRAD
+441 LQKEQNRAD
-450 QSLKELR
+450 LSLKDLR
-457 LWHPKADDIKQ
+457 LWHPKADEIKQ
-468 VFAQLQQ
+468 VVSQLEQ
-475 MELDAKENAARQTA
+475 LDLAATENAARQTA

-507 LKQASEREQERLEAR
+507 LKQASQRELERLEANR
-522 RTDCKEQIAK
+522 ANCMEQIAK
-532 IEQLLSHLDGS
+532 IEELLSHLDGS
-543 LYQWLTDHVEGWENT
+543 LYRWLTDHAEGWENT
-558 IGKVAD
+558 IGKVVD

-573 LEPSLTNHPNDQ
+573 LEPAMSSAPSD
-585 TINHPNDQT
+585 
-594 ANHPND
+594 
-600 QSMFGVKLNLD
+600 SMFGVKLNLD
-611 NIDAVHRTP
+611 NIDVVHRTP
-620 DDYRS
+620 DDYRA
-625 EQKSLEEQ
+625 EKKTMEEH
-633 LQQLNRALGGLP
+633 LQQLNRERSELP
-645 VSLQENIA
+645 VNLQENVA

-663 NPLRQQST
+663 NPLRQQAT

-698 QELTAEEKTVRER
+698 QELTAQEKTVCER

-721 AEKEA
+721 AEKDA
-726 REKQEAKNK
+726 RKKQEDKNK
-735 KELGDL
+735 KELKDL
-741 DKTFNKASKTLDEEL
+741 DTVFNKASKTLDEEL
-756 RAFKQS
+756 QTFKES
-762 QASEA
+762 QALEA
-767 TARYQEFE
+767 TARYQDFDA
-775 VQKAELD
+775 QMAELD

-807 ELQRLLNQI
+807 ELYRLLNRI
-816 EAERPTVIRY
+816 ENERPAVIRY

-835 KEPEIRKGI
+835 KEPEIRKNI

-851 QMMLQRYKDKRA
+851 QMMRQRYEDKRD
-863 RIEKKRLEQE
+863 RIEKKRQEQE
-873 ERQRQ
+873 MRQKQ
-878 VLQEL
+878 VLREL

-897 ENEHLVPDTFL
+897 ENEHLVPDTFI
-908 SDNKTKETS
+908 SDDKTIATS
-917 HDCQQLLSQLR
+917 QDCQQLLSQLR

-941 KDIVV
+941 KDIIV

-981 DNNKIEEFRQRTSEH
+981 DNNKIEEYRQRTSEH

-1021 IVDINRDFVEK
+1021 ILDINRDFVEK

-1063 TENALSI
+1063 AENALSI

-1079 NRDEVN
+1079 NHDEVN

-1090 YLKNLSHQLHD
+1090 YLKSLSHQLHD
-1101 EQSRPSVSLGD
+1101 EQARPTVSLGD

-1227 EKLLKRTT
+1227 EKLLKRTK

>member
-1 MKYLNK
+1 MKYLNR

-14 NIPYAEISVD
+14 NIPYAEIAVD
-24 GNVHFTGTQGVG
+24 GNVHLTGTQGVG

-57 QQGQKSFDEFYFRQ
+57 QQGQKPFDEFYFRQ
-71 SNSYILYEVMRDGG
+71 SNSYILYEVMREGG

-108 REWLVGDDKQVLSDW
+108 RGWLIDAERQVLSDW
-123 VRIRERIDKNVA
+123 VRIRERIGKEVT
-135 VSARID
+135 VTARID

-150 FGNTRDAK
+150 FGNTRDPK
-158 YASYAIV
+158 YTRYALV

-201 EDVSIDLQTYRRL
+201 EELPIDLQTYRRL
-214 VTDFEREYDEIDC
+214 VTNFEREYDEIDC

-238 VRQQALKIAE
+238 VRQLAQKICE
-248 QGRRIVALDQQ
+248 QGRRIMALDQQ
-259 LLELWR
+259 LSDIWR

-274 EQKIPLL
+274 EQKVPLL
-281 ETEAAEVKADIEK
+281 EAEAAEVKSRIEK
-294 ERHREK
+294 ERLREQ

-308 ERDGLNQELGGKKSK
+308 EKDTRNQELGGKKSK
-323 LKEISQARKDFEAMN
+323 LQEIAKARKYFGSIG
-338 IGEKLALAAREET
+338 IGEKVALAAREE
-351 IKQEAEDKQTLL
+351 IIRQEAKDKQTLL
-363 DGILKTHASIEEK
+363 NDLLRTHASIEEK
-376 YNIAK
+376 YNIAIA
-381 GKLENARQAFENAQK
+381 KLENALQSFENMQR
-396 EAFYRRQESLQ
+396 EAYYRRQDELQ
-407 AKRKVLE
+407 RERKRIE
-414 DERTKGRNQLME
+414 DERTRSRHQLTE
-426 SFNNWRHE
+426 TFNSWRHA
-434 SDDRLEL
+434 SDDRLEQ
-441 LQKDQSRAD
+441 LQKEQSRAD
-450 QSLKELR
+450 HLLKELR
-457 LWHPKADDIKQ
+457 LWHPMADEVGRI
-468 VFAQLQQ
+468 VSQLQQ
-475 MELDAKENAARQTA
+475 LALAEKENAAQQTA
-489 VKSQIA
+489 VRSQIA

-507 LKQASEREQERLEAR
+507 LRQASLQEQQRLEAER
-522 RTDCKEQIAK
+522 AQCRERIAG
-532 IEQLLSHLDGS
+532 IEQLLSQLNGS
-543 LYQWLTDHVEGWENT
+543 LYQWLTDHAEGWEAT
-558 IGKVAD
+558 IGKVVD
-564 EERILYAQG
+564 EKRILYAQG
-573 LEPSLTNHPNDQ
+573 LEPELSGAASD
-585 TINHPNDQT
+585 
-594 ANHPND
+594 
-600 QSMFGVKLNLD
+600 SMFGVKLNLD

-620 DDYRS
+620 DDYR
-625 EQKSLEEQ
+625 EEKKSLEEQ
-633 LQQLNRALGGLP
+633 LRQLSRQLAGVP
-645 VSLQENIA
+645 VTLQENVA
-653 KLGKKYAERL
+653 KLGKRYAEKL
-663 NPLRQQST
+663 NPLRQQAT

-684 QNLQNEQHRLEMEE
+684 QNLQNQQHQAEMEE
-698 QELTAEEKTVRER
+698 QELIAKEKDVRER

-716 LLRVQ
+716 LLKVQ
-721 AEKEA
+721 AEKEERNK
-726 REKQEAKNK
+726 REVKSSKQLK
-735 KELGDL
+735 DL
-741 DKTFNKASKTLDEEL
+741 DTAFSRASKALDDQLREFKESQTAEAQARSKEFAAMKSQLDEQ
-756 RAFKQS
+756 R
-762 QASEA
+762 
-767 TARYQEFE
+767 R
-775 VQKAELD
+775 AELT
-782 AQQKAEL
+782 
-789 AGKGVD
+789 GGGVD
-795 VNLLEQYRKALE
+795 VQLLEQYRK
-807 ELQRLLNQI
+807 ELDGLHRLLSQI
-816 EAERPTVIRY
+816 ETDRPEVIRY

-835 KEPEIRKGI
+835 REPEVKKSI
-844 KDIEQQL
+844 KDIELQL
-851 QMMLQRYKDKRA
+851 QMMRQRYEDKRT
-863 RIEKKRLEQE
+863 RIEKR
-873 ERQRQ
+873 R
-878 VLQEL
+878 QEL
-883 THRREGLNQYHQVV
+883 EELQKQVSRDLAHRREGLSLYHQMVDT
-897 ENEHLVPDTFL
+897 EHLVPEAFL
-908 SDNKTKETS
+908 SDDRAVATPL
-917 HDCQQLLSQLR
+917 DCQQLISQLR

-933 KRETMDKL
+933 KREAIERL
-941 KDIVV
+941 KDAVI

-954 QNAFHFNTMPVTDND
+954 QNAFNFNTMPVTDSD
-969 YLQIAVDLQDFM
+969 YLQIAVNLQDFM
-981 DNNKIEEFRQRTSEH
+981 DNNKIEEYRQRTSEH

-1021 IVDINRDFVEK
+1021 ILDINRDFVEK
-1032 NFAGVIK
+1032 NFAGVIR

-1055 LMSIHNYT
+1055 LMSIHDYT
-1063 TENALSI
+1063 AENALSI

-1085 RKVVD
+1085 RKVVE
-1090 YLKNLSHQLHD
+1090 YLKSLSHQLLD
-1101 EQSRPSVSLGD
+1101 EQTRTAVSLGD

-1217 LSKHGVKTRV
+1217 LSKHGVRTKVDR
-1227 EKLLKRTT
+1227 LLKRNK

>member
-71 SNSYILYEVMRDGG
+71 SNSYILYEVMRDNG

-93 YQGRASWR
+93 YQGRAFWR

-108 REWLVGDDKQVLSDW
+108 REWLIDEDKQVLSDW
-123 VRIRERIDKNVA
+123 VKIRERIDKNVS

-141 SGVMFKDIL
+141 SGVMFKDII
-150 FGNTRDAK
+150 FGNTHDHK
-158 YASYAIV
+158 YTRYALV

-201 EDVSIDLQTYRRL
+201 EDLPIDLQTYRRL

-227 WFRQTRDGSYP
+227 WFRQTRDGNYP

-259 LLELWR
+259 LLDVWR

-281 ETEAAEVKADIEK
+281 EAEATEVKMDIDK
-294 ERHREK
+294 ERTREK
-300 ELTAEYDK
+300 ELTTEYDK
-308 ERDGLNQELGGKKSK
+308 EKDALNQDLGGKKSK
-323 LKEISQARKDFEAMN
+323 LKEIAQARKDFEAMG
-338 IGEKLALAAREET
+338 IEEKLALASREES
-351 IKQEAEDKQTLL
+351 IKQEATDKQMLL
-363 DGILKTHASIEEK
+363 DNLLKTHASIEEK
-376 YNIAK
+376 YNIAR
-381 GKLENARQAFENAQK
+381 GKLENAHVAFENAQK
-396 EAFYRRQESLQ
+396 EAYYQKQEAQ
-407 AKRKVLE
+407 QKERKRLE
-414 DERTKGRNQLME
+414 DERTKSRNAVIE
-426 SFNNWRHE
+426 AFNLWRHE
-434 SDDRLEL
+434 SDERLEL
-441 LQKDQSRAD
+441 LQKEQNRAD
-450 QSLKELR
+450 NAVKELR
-457 LWHPKADDIKQ
+457 LWHPKGDEMAQ
-468 VFAQLQQ
+468 VKEQLQQ
-475 MELDAKENAARQTA
+475 LEVTERENAAQQTA
-489 VKSQIA
+489 VKSQIT
-495 QLTAEYE
+495 QLTTAYE
-502 MKEAE
+502 MKETE
-507 LKQASEREQERLEAR
+507 LKQTSQREQERLDAAR
-522 RTDCKEQIAK
+522 TQYKEQIAK
-532 IEQLLSHLDGS
+532 IDELLSRLDGS
-543 LYQWLTDHVEGWENT
+543 LYQWLIRNAEGWETN
-558 IGKVAD
+558 IGKVVD
-564 EERILYAQG
+564 EERILYAEG
-573 LEPSLTNHPNDQ
+573 LEPQLSAASDS
-585 TINHPNDQT
+585 IY
-594 ANHPND
+594 
-600 QSMFGVKLNLD
+600 GIKLNLD
-611 NIDAVHRTP
+611 NIEVVHRTP
-620 DDYRS
+620 DDYRD
-625 EQKSLEEQ
+625 EKKRLEEQ
-633 LQQLNRALGGLP
+633 LQQTNRQLTQLP
-645 VSLQENIA
+645 VTLQEDIS
-653 KLGKKYAERL
+653 KLGKVFAQQL
-663 NPLRQQST
+663 NPLRQQAT

-684 QNLQNEQHRLEMEE
+684 QNLQNQQHKLEMEE
-698 QELTAEEKTVRER
+698 LELIAKEKEIRER
-711 AFNEA
+711 TFNEA
-716 LLRVQ
+716 LLKVQ
-721 AEKEA
+721 AEKDA
-726 REKQEAKNK
+726 REAKETKNK
-735 KELGDL
+735 KELNAL
-741 DKTFNKASKTLDEEL
+741 DTAFNKASKAHDEEL
-756 RAFKQS
+756 RVFKDS
-762 QASEA
+762 QTAEA
-767 TARYQEFE
+767 TARNREFAA
-775 VQKAELD
+775 QKAQLD
-782 AQQKAEL
+782 EQQKAEL

-795 VNLLEQYRKALE
+795 VTLLDQYRKAVDALHQQLE
-807 ELQRLLNQI
+807 QI
-816 EAERPTVIRY
+816 NEERPIVIRY

-835 KEPEIRKGI
+835 KEPEIKKSI

-851 QMMLQRYKDKRA
+851 SMMRQRYEDKRA
-863 RIEKKRLEQE
+863 RIEKKRQELE
-873 ERQRQ
+873 ERQKSL
-878 VLQEL
+878 VKDL
-883 THRREGLNQYHQVV
+883 THRREGVAQYHQVV
-897 ENEHLVPDTFL
+897 ENEHLVPDGFL
-908 SDNKTKETS
+908 SDDKQIEN
-917 HDCQQLLSQLR
+917 HQDCQQLIIQIR

-933 KRETMDKL
+933 KRETMEKL
-941 KDIVV
+941 KDTVV

-969 YLQIAVDLQDFM
+969 YLQIAIDLQDFM
-981 DNNKIEEFRQRTSEH
+981 DNNKIEEFRRRTSEH

-1001 GRISTEIGALM
+1001 GRISTEVGALM

-1021 IVDINRDFVEK
+1021 ILDINRDFVEK
-1032 NFAGVIK
+1032 NFAGVIR

-1055 LMSIHNYT
+1055 LMSIHDFAL
-1063 TENALSI
+1063 ENALSI

-1085 RKVVD
+1085 GKVVD
-1090 YLKNLSHQLHD
+1090 YLKSLSHQLQD
-1101 EQSRPSVSLGD
+1101 EQSRPTVSLGD

-1155 VFKKKAARKS
+1155 VFKKKAAKKS

-1205 SYNPYDYRYTYL
+1205 SYNPYDYKYTYL

-1227 EKLLKRTT
+1227 DKLLKRT